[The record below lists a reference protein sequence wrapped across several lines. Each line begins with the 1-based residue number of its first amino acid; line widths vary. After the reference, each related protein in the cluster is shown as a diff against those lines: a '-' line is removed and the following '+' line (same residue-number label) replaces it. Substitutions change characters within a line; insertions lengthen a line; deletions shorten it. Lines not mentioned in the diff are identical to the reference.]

1 MWASRAK
8 GRLSQGCVEIAPF
21 GEVPG
26 GFAKFVERL
35 ALVAVGAPGESRE
48 GAGEGGGGRG
58 EAALDPTAKDAG
70 EDAQGV
76 GLGEFLEDRID
87 ARLHGAAAEE
97 LRAEGVYGAD
107 EGAVQAARG
116 FGEAFLDGGVEF
128 ARAAAFQ
135 LVTDAQ
141 FHVAGGGV
149 REGDR
154 HDGFH
159 RRAGGDD
166 FDDAVHERGGFA
178 RAGGGFH
185 HPTAVEI
192 GDGSH
197 AAPSGKKAC
206 GAGNPACGHAFQRV
220 RAPAAKPAAARI
232 GCPTRLTML
241 LISSLAVLSSPS
253 ARLAIFP

>member
-21 GEVPG
+21 GQVPG
-26 GFAKFVERL
+26 GFAQFVERL
-35 ALVAVGAPGESRE
+35 AAVAVGAPGESRE
-48 GAGEGGGGRG
+48 GAGQGGGGRG

-76 GLGEFLEDRID
+76 GLREFLEDRID
-87 ARLHGAAAEE
+87 ARLHRAAAQQ
-97 LRAEGVYGAD
+97 LRAEGVDGAD
-107 EGAVQAARG
+107 EGAVQAARRV
-116 FGEAFLDGGVEF
+116 GEALLDGGVEF
-128 ARAAAFQ
+128 AGAAAFQ
-135 LVTDAQ
+135 LVADAQ

-166 FDDAVHERGGFA
+166 FDDAVHQRRGLA

-197 AAPSGKKAC
+197 AASRSG
-206 GAGNPACGHAFQRV
+206 RV
-220 RAPAAKPAAARI
+220 GGMRSWLR
-232 GCPTRLTML
+232 RD
-241 LISSLAVLSSPS
+241 
-253 ARLAIFP
+253 ARLQPMLTHFQPRSSFKPFNSACDFSFTRSSS